1 MQRVEFKSF
10 HRSGLKGQAQLV
22 SLADL
27 VRAMPYLM
35 SGGFIPPRVV
45 MNKVLARGEFEL
57 GMGGAGKWR
66 PLELDENDYR
76 EVVAD
81 LVENGAH
88 GRELRLET
96 TPDWVVD
103 ETEWSLWVAQ
113 RAYSIPADENRRLT
127 RAMNHLHERAR
138 QAASLDDEATR
149 MECLIQLNDLASQY
163 SDFVQRHRKAE

>member
-10 HRSGLKGQAQLV
+10 HRSGLKGEATLV
-22 SLADL
+22 SIADL

-35 SGGFIPPRVV
+35 TAGFIPPRRV
-45 MNKVLARGEFEL
+45 MNEVLARGGFDL

-81 LVENGAH
+81 LVENGAQ
-88 GRELRLET
+88 GRALRLEA

-103 ETEWSLWVAQ
+103 EAEWSLWIAE
-113 RAYSIPADENRRLT
+113 RAYSIPANENRRLT
-127 RAMNHLHERAR
+127 LAINHLGERMR
-138 QAASLDDEATR
+138 EAASLGDEAAR
-149 MECLIQLNDLASQY
+149 VDCLIQLNKLTMQH
-163 SDFVQRHRKAE
+163 SDFVQRHRKPE